1 MSIEGALQT
10 LRELL
15 PLVGA
20 EDAAAAS
27 IKLAALQRDYEEAG
41 KATASD
47 VAVLATVVPE
57 SAPAPAAKAEA
68 AGELTD
74 AQDAA
79 DAAALKKKE
88 ANRKKRAMQK
98 SKRAEQKVASSEG
111 SIAFP
116 ANVRSSVRCFIG
128 EARGRGLQCTRRVR
142 KGELLIGI
150 PKAWALS
157 TAVASTKGGSTGQIA
172 LALELVQRR
181 RAGDAHFAHLPD
193 SLDMPAFWSS
203 DELEFLRGSLVH
215 EPACSQR
222 STLESMHAERAIP
235 PDMCSLD
242 EFVWAMC
249 MVQSR
254 TFGGDG
260 TMVILPF
267 IDLINSDAA
276 PNLSFDLRQE
286 DGYIQCMASRDF
298 EAGEEAL
305 VNYHGRGKPSLFSNF
320 LAYGF
325 VPEEVEYP
333 SLFPCGADDP
343 ADKMRAALEKWSEH
357 GKTLASAPALQGDG
371 AAADADSALP
381 ADPARRLA
389 IARRLLTH
397 EREMTTTNVSSLRR
411 RLLALKKR

>member
-1 MSIEGALQT
+1 MPTHDSDPSMSIEGALQT

-203 DELEFLRGSLVH
+203 D
-215 EPACSQR
+215 
-222 STLESMHAERAIP
+222 
-235 PDMCSLD
+235 
-242 EFVWAMC
+242 
-249 MVQSR
+249 
-254 TFGGDG
+254 
-260 TMVILPF
+260 
-267 IDLINSDAA
+267 
-276 PNLSFDLRQE
+276 
-286 DGYIQCMASRDF
+286 ASRR
-298 EAGEEAL
+298 ARSARRSSPCTRS
-305 VNYHGRGKPSLFSNF
+305 VPSRRT
-320 LAYGF
+320 
-325 VPEEVEYP
+325 
-333 SLFPCGADDP
+333 
-343 ADKMRAALEKWSEH
+343 RAASMSSSGRCAWCSRAP
-357 GKTLASAPALQGDG
+357 LAAM
-371 AAADADSALP
+371 
-381 ADPARRLA
+381 ARW
-389 IARRLLTH
+389 
-397 EREMTTTNVSSLRR
+397 
-411 RLLALKKR
+411 